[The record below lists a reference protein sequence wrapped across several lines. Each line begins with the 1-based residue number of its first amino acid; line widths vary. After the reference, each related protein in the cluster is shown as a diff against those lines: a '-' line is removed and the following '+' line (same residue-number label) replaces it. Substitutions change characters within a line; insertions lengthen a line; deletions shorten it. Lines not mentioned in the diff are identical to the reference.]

1 MSSAKEQYSLDLI
14 ELFVGDVVL
23 VLSGCNNDNDNM
35 DDVEPELAVVASID
49 TTTSYHNGDET
60 SVCLSR
66 RITLH
71 PDNVRAD
78 FDSNGVSPSMQ
89 IIARCDSCGNLLKFD
104 GMERPRLIT
113 IRNVLKEKLP
123 ESVPTTAALIA
134 NVRVRLKKML
144 FSLQTEED
152 DKQRQRNNLLKLTT
166 EESNK
171 LMDDAQADAEK
182 GTLCSDELN
191 HTPF

>member
-1 MSSAKEQYSLDLI
+1 MHTNGCRPCAQQLLNQNIAGGTYSAADSMREGLQTL
-14 ELFVGDVVL
+14 
-23 VLSGCNNDNDNM
+23 M
-35 DDVEPELAVVASID
+35 DMMRYQEYLES
-49 TTTSYHNGDET
+49 
-60 SVCLSR
+60 
-66 RITLH
+66 
-71 PDNVRAD
+71 
-78 FDSNGVSPSMQ
+78 Q
-89 IIARCDSCGNLLKFD
+89 
-104 GMERPRLIT
+104 T

-191 HTPF
+191 HPDFVRIATEQLNVMLRESLIKLGQTLLRGLLT